1 MDGGVV
7 VKGSMKIVVIIFVAV
22 NVLYDSRMCAIL
34 FILQRT
40 SVSNILRILC
50 K

>member
-1 MDGGVV
+1 
-7 VKGSMKIVVIIFVAV
+7 MKIVITIFVAI
-22 NVLYDSRMCAIL
+22 NVLYDNRMCAIL